1 MATLRKRKADASAND
16 LEILYP
22 ERSVLVGGRLIKVRE
37 YSFLEGM
44 RLAAAF
50 SAQVQ
55 ELKAALAGEAAG
67 NDHSP
72 AIIHLLTLATGEDV
86 MAVGGCSDA
95 EYGALVRTWLEVN
108 GHLFEP
114 LPEADSK
121 KKADSKAAL
130 SWGGIH
136 AELIAAGHTIE
147 AIAGYTLR
155 QINLHFAC
163 AQRLNRRMRA
173 AHVVDANL
181 AFAGG
186 KSANEHIKKLQGST

>member
-22 ERSVLVGGRLIKVRE
+22 ERSVLVGGRLFKVRE

-44 RLAAAF
+44 RLASAF
-50 SAQVQ
+50 GAQVQ
-55 ELKAALAGEAAG
+55 ALKAALAGEAAG

-86 MAVGGCSDA
+86 MAVGGCSAADYDA
-95 EYGALVRTWLEVN
+95 LIQAWLAVN

-114 LPEADSK
+114 APDAGQDKS
-121 KKADSKAAL
+121 AL
-130 SWGGIH
+130 SWGDIH
-136 AELIAAGHTIE
+136 AELIAAGHTLE
-147 AIAGYTLR
+147 AIAGYTQR

-163 AQRLNRRMRA
+163 AQRLNRRLRA
-173 AHVVDANL
+173 AHVIDANI

-186 KSANEHIKKLQGST
+186 KSANEHLKNLKG

>member
-1 MATLRKRKADASAND
+1 MAVLRKRKADASAND

-37 YSFLEGM
+37 YAFLEGM
-44 RLAAAF
+44 RLASIF

-55 ELKAALAGEAAG
+55 ALKAALAGESVG
-67 NDHSP
+67 NDHSA

-95 EYGALVRTWLEVN
+95 DYDALVRTWLAVN

-114 LPEADSK
+114 APEAGKD
-121 KKADSKAAL
+121 KAAL
-130 SWGGIH
+130 SWGDIH
-136 AELIAAGHTIE
+136 AELIAAGHTLD
-147 AIAGYTLR
+147 AVAGYTQR
-155 QINLHFAC
+155 QMHLHFAC
-163 AQRLNRRMRA
+163 AQRLNRRLRA
-173 AHVVDANL
+173 AHVIDANV

-186 KSANEHIKKLQGST
+186 EPANKHIKQLQG

>member
-22 ERSVLVGGRLIKVRE
+22 ERSVLVGGRLFKVRE
-37 YSFLEGM
+37 YAFLEGM
-44 RLAAAF
+44 RLAATF

-55 ELKAALAGEAAG
+55 ALKAALAGEAVG

-95 EYGALVRTWLEVN
+95 EYDALVRTWLELN
-108 GHLFEP
+108 GYLFEP
-114 LPEADSK
+114 QPEGDDK
-121 KKADSKAAL
+121 KTSNKASL
-130 SWGGIH
+130 SWGDTH
-136 AELIAAGHTIE
+136 AELIAAGHTLD

>member
-37 YSFLEGM
+37 YAFLEGM
-44 RLAAAF
+44 RLASAF

-55 ELKAALAGEAAG
+55 ALKAALAGEAVG

-72 AIIHLLTLATGEDV
+72 AIIHLLTLSTGEDV

-114 LPEADSK
+114 QHEAAGK
-121 KKADSKAAL
+121 KTGNKASL
-130 SWGGIH
+130 SWGDIH

-186 KSANEHIKKLQGST
+186 KPANEHIKKLQGST